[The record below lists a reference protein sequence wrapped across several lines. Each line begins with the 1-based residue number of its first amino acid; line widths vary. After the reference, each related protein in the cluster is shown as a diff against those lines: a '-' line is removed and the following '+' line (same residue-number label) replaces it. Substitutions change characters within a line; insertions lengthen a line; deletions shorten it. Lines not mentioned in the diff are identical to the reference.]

1 MKTTEIKTEAEQ
13 QELQNAALLCAYV
26 FGAPGGW
33 YGVAKGSVGGVRSD
47 YALIHSDVSRFA
59 SREIVEFLLT
69 GDETEL
75 ADLDAIR
82 EAVKEDQ
89 GMDALPGVRMLTF
102 ADVAAAVKLVRAG
115 AEEAEPPCLPSW
127 IRDVCGTTSDLT
139 LCDWWEVTR
148 ILAGAARVIRL
159 HGRNGLTF

>member
-33 YGVAKGSVGGVRSD
+33 YGVAKGSIDGVRSD

-102 ADVAAAVKLVRAG
+102 ADVAAAVKLAKAAAA
-115 AEEAEPPCLPSW
+115 AEEVEPHCLPLW
-127 IRDVCGTTSDLT
+127 LRDVCGTASRLT
-139 LCDWWEVTR
+139 LCGWWEV
-148 ILAGAARVIRL
+148 ARMVQ
-159 HGRNGLTF
+159 TY